1 VDESKRK
8 RTVCVHWLSNQ
19 CKKGD
24 NCEFL
29 HIYDPDKIPPCR
41 FFQKDGTC
49 HKGDKCTFQHI
60 RGSTMF
66 GTAAAGGERSVQ
78 RMQEHCPYFERGF
91 CKLNWMQCQ
100 FIHDF
105 SYKVEICTNYMIGFC
120 PKGPNCDKYHYK
132 GGVLADSDTTL
143 KLLGNFPDK
152 ENWSDRN
159 ALP

>member
-1 VDESKRK
+1 M
-8 RTVCVHWLSNQ
+8 HWLSNQ

-60 RGSTMF
+60 RGNAIF
-66 GTAAAGGERSVQ
+66 GAAAAGGERSVQ
-78 RMQEHCPYFERGF
+78 RMQEHCPYYERGF
-91 CKLNWMQCQ
+91 CKLYWMQCQ
-100 FIHDF
+100 FIHDY

-120 PKGPNCDKYHYK
+120 PSGPNCDKYHYK